1 MLNVP
6 NDLSDTHI
14 RLPVHPVF
22 DFVLGLLD
30 PEERAIVAGVNQ
42 QWRDG
47 VASSPH
53 PFTAWAYTLPLFS
66 ST

>member
-1 MLNVP
+1 
-6 NDLSDTHI
+6 
-14 RLPVHPVF
+14 
-22 DFVLGLLD
+22 
-30 PEERAIVAGVNQ
+30 VNQ